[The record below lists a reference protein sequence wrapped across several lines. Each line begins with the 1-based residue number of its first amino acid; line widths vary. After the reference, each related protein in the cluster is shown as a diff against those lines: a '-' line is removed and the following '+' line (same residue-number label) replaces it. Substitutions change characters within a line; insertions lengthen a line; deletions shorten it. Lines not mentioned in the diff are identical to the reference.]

1 MIIKKRNYFLKIF
14 SSLMIMIFFLS
25 SSHVFAQQLPQ
36 QQQQPQQA
44 EYSDDELIVFINAA
58 QQVMPLQQES
68 QSKMIGEIEK
78 EELSV
83 DKFNTIM
90 DAHSEGAEIDATS
103 EELEAFNVALEGI
116 QEIQMEYEVIIT
128 KTIEDEGITP
138 AKYQEIM
145 TNYQQNPDLQ
155 MRINVLMEDMQ
166 EE

>member
-1 MIIKKRNYFLKIF
+1 MKIF
-14 SSLMIMIFFLS
+14 SSFMIMTFFLA
-25 SSHVFAQQLPQ
+25 SSHGYTQQLPRQ
-36 QQQQPQQA
+36 QSPRQA
-44 EYSDDELIVFINAA
+44 EYSDNELIVFINTA

-83 DKFNTIM
+83 DKFNSIM
-90 DAHSEGAEIDATS
+90 NAYSEGTEIDATS
-103 EELEAFNVALEGI
+103 EELEAFNVALEGM

-138 AKYQEIM
+138 TRYQEII
-145 TNYQQNPDLQ
+145 TNYQQDPDLQ
-155 MRINVLMEDMQ
+155 MRVNTLMEDMQ